1 MQFKKGDKVF
11 YIGGDDFKYAWKLN
25 KNEEY
30 EICDMAYKDIK
41 CSEFRYG
48 VKPTNKNATWATS
61 TWYNE
66 EDFITLKEYR
76 KLKLLKLYEQLL

>member
-1 MQFKKGDKVF
+1 MRFKKGDKVF
-11 YIGGDDFKYAWKLN
+11 FIGDDELKYAWKLD

-30 EICDMAYKDIK
+30 EICDMAYKDEHFI
-41 CSEFRYG
+41 EFRYG
-48 VKPTNKNATWATS
+48 VKPTNKNTTWTTS

-76 KLKLLKLYEQLL
+76 KLKLQKLHGNL